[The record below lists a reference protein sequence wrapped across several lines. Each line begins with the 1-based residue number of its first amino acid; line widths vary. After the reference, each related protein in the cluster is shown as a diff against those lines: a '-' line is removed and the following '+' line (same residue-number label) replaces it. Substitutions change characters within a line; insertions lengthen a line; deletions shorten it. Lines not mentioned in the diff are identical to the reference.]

1 MPLIPGGK
9 DKQIIEFGAILGQS
23 KFQIE
28 KCLGGGVG
36 CVGVMNYAFNPNIQ
50 ETEAGRS
57 LSLRL
62 ALSTKLVLGQSGI
75 HREILS

>member
-1 MPLIPGGK
+1 MKLMQCIY
-9 DKQIIEFGAILGQS
+9 EA
-23 KFQIE
+23 
-28 KCLGGGVG
+28 V
-36 CVGVMNYAFNPNIQ
+36 VHAFNPNIQ
-50 ETEAGRS
+50 KAEAGRS

>member
-50 ETEAGRS
+50 ETEAYRS
-57 LSLRL
+57 LSSR
-62 ALSTKLVLGQSGI
+62 SFTEQFLGQPSLGS
-75 HREILS
+75 E